1 MRAVGHVFSPVI
13 HRAAASVRTRVQ
25 AMSREARSTMSLL
38 KSAPWTKIAIVGL
51 IVTLVALTGWTRSPL
66 IFLLYLPVLLTA
78 LQGRAMIGL
87 AIGLGISAV
96 YMAGAY
102 YLHPIIRTFDSI
114 IVGVALSFPAV
125 AVYSMYLNKR
135 MEDRVRYLTTRTD
148 ELKALLDMS
157 QMMESAFDLDMTLN
171 LILLNTQELTKCNI
185 CAVYLLDDEDDDF
198 KLKAASGPRD
208 RVHLMPKIAVADARC
223 GHWSVDASG
232 LPGQTVYAF
241 YTGET
246 AKHPLGEECALF
258 QIDPRARSFACLPL
272 TSVEGILGML
282 YVGFD
287 IPNGLDDR
295 SISHVESLAARAAF
309 PLQRVLLQQ
318 GFQSLAFSDSKT
330 GLDNYRQYEINLKSE
345 LNRAERYGHR
355 MSVLLLDIDHF
366 KTFNDTHGHPAGDA
380 VLAQLAVIL
389 RNSLR
394 SPDKPARYGGEE
406 FVILCP
412 ETGNEEARL
421 IAERIRR
428 NVAETEFA
436 LVADEDRGAK
446 SSGGRARITVSVG
459 FATFPQDGGTASDI
473 TQRADDALYESKRAG
488 RNTVSGFE
496 DIGTRMISM

>member
-1 MRAVGHVFSPVI
+1 MGHGLTPLMQRLASAYRASMQTL
-13 HRAAASVRTRVQ
+13 SK
-25 AMSREARSTMSLL
+25 EARSTMSML
-38 KSAPWTKIAIVGL
+38 KTAPWTKIAVVSL
-51 IVTLVALTGWTRSPL
+51 IVALVALTGWTRSPL
-66 IFLLYLPVLLTA
+66 IFLLYLPVLITA

-135 MEDRVRYLTTRTD
+135 MEDRVRYLSTRTD

-171 LILLNTQELTKCNI
+171 LILLNTQELTKCNL
-185 CAVYLLDDEDDDF
+185 CAVYLLDDEEDAF

-208 RVHLMPKIAVADARC
+208 RVHLIPTIAVDDAKC
-223 GHWSVDASG
+223 GHWSVDAGG
-232 LPGQTVYAF
+232 LPGQNVYAF

-246 AKHPLGEECALF
+246 VKHPLAEDCKLF
-258 QIDPRARSFACLPL
+258 EIDPRARSFACLPL

-287 IPNGLDDR
+287 VPNGLDDR
-295 SISHVESLAARAAF
+295 GISHVESLATRAAF

-330 GLDNYRQYEINLKSE
+330 GLDNYRQFEINLKSE

-366 KTFNDTHGHPAGDA
+366 KNFNDSHGHPAGDA

-412 ETGNEEARL
+412 ETGKDEARL

-428 NVAETEFA
+428 NVADTEFA
-436 LVADEDRGAK
+436 LVADEDKGK
-446 SSGGRARITVSVG
+446 STGQTARVSVSVG
-459 FATFPQDGGTASDI
+459 FATFPFDGRTAGDI
-473 TQRADDALYESKRAG
+473 TQHADDALYESKRAG
-488 RNTVSGFE
+488 RNTVRGYE
-496 DIGTRMISM
+496 DISSGIVSI